1 MGRPQIWN
9 AFMLIL
15 ITCMIAIAIHNPGNK
30 GIDHT
35 PNIQLPT
42 LEPYNEETPK

>member
-1 MGRPQIWN
+1 MFRPMIWN

-30 GIDHT
+30 GTDHT

-42 LEPYNEETPK
+42 LTEETP